1 MEMSSRKPQEFAIN
15 SPILTDLNVEK
26 YFESIGKGKAS
37 QKAKPQEFEINLSV
51 LSDLKVENSLDGCVG
66 FFNCSEPSKCGDYE
80 LCLRKCM
87 NGEERNETLKL

>member
-1 MEMSSRKPQEFAIN
+1 
-15 SPILTDLNVEK
+15 VEK

>member
-1 MEMSSRKPQEFAIN
+1 MSSRKPQEFAVN
-15 SPILTDLNVEK
+15 SPMLTDLNVEK

-37 QKAKPQEFEINLSV
+37 QKAKPHEFEINLPL
-51 LSDLKVENSLDGCVG
+51 LSDLKVEESLNGCVG
-66 FFNCSEPSKCGDYE
+66 FFNCSEPGKCGDYE